1 MSEEKEEFSNQTEE
15 IKKETTETVKKLK
28 ESMKNVDIKD
38 ETIKTKGFIVEMFK
52 NPLSKM
58 KEIANEDSK
67 YFKTAIF
74 ILVVWTLAVFIKT
87 TFSTIYYWGFSRVFE
102 NMITV
107 LKNILVPL
115 ISVVAYSLIIFVLN
129 KDNKKSLTNI
139 ISAVTTTKLPL
150 VIASVVS
157 ILTLFSDEF
166 TKITVAFTNLCTILT
181 IVLSYFGYK
190 FLFNA
195 TEDKKFIKKFVLI
208 EIIYFVIYIVFT
220 FLGIYIY

>member
-15 IKKETTETVKKLK
+15 VKKETAETVKKLK

-74 ILVVWTLAVFIKT
+74 ILVVWTLAIFIKT

-157 ILTLFSDEF
+157 ILTLFSYEF
-166 TKITVAFTNLCTILT
+166 TKITVAFTNLCTILAV
-181 IVLSYFGYK
+181 VLSYFGYK
-190 FLFNA
+190 YLFNES
-195 TEDKKFIKKFVLI
+195 EDEKFIKKFVLI
-208 EIIYFVIYIVFT
+208 ELIYFAIYIVFT